1 MSRIST
7 NTEHTPGPWNVQPY
21 QADQGESIAICA
33 GSHIIA
39 LIPPEEEAREGEWSK
54 EDKSNARLIAAAP
67 EMLEA
72 LAEILRNV
80 SPWERADTM
89 AGRLGGI
96 ARAAIAKAEG
106 RTL

>member
-1 MSRIST
+1 MNRIST
-7 NTEHTPGPWNVQPY
+7 KHTPGPWHLVFTGP
-21 QADQGESIAICA
+21 ASTPDWIVEAGEIVIARIEVTTTRTA
-33 GSHIIA
+33 YEVG
-39 LIPPEEEAREGEWSK
+39 R
-54 EDKSNARLIAAAP
+54 NARLIAAAP

-72 LAEILRNV
+72 LEEILRNV